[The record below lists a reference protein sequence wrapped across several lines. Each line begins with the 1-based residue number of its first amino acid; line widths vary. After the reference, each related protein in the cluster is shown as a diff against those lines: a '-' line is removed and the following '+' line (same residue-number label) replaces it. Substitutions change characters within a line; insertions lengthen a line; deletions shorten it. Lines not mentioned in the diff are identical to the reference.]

1 VVVRAEV
8 HDCLLLPTEAP
19 TTKKSAWVET
29 LRLNVAFGLVIE
41 RIKHLMSHGLL
52 TMMVLHGFLS
62 RSIAP
67 LQAHAR
73 PAWMYTGEGDTTRLE
88 HSHDLGM
95 DQDVLG
101 TLLARLSPD
110 PSSANFITPLAA
122 CAPMCS
128 DQAVR
133 MRLLWELLTLDD
145 IDIAVQ

>member
-19 TTKKSAWVET
+19 TTKKSAWET
-29 LRLNVAFGLVIE
+29 PRLNVAFELVIE
-41 RIKHLMSHGLL
+41 RIKHLTSHGLS

-88 HSHDLGM
+88 PSHDLGL

-110 PSSANFITPLAA
+110 PSSANFITPLVA
-122 CAPMCS
+122 CTPMCS

-133 MRLLWELLTLDD
+133 TRLLWELLTLDD
-145 IDIAVQ
+145 INIAVQ